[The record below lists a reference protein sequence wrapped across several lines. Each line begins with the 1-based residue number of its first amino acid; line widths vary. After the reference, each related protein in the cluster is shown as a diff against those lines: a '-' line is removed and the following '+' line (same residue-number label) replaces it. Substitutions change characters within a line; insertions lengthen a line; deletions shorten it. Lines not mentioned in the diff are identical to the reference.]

1 MEDFDLK
8 KYLAENKL
16 IKEEIMV
23 DPIIMFGGKEFIEG
37 VITEPDDYGHFPED
51 AEWIKNNILT
61 APKMMSIQDYMDLD
75 NAWVKQ
81 AQIETGGGGDLD
93 HIVDALNT
101 HVEQGLITPEQKD
114 KAMQIVGLGEIEID

>member
-1 MEDFDLK
+1 MKDFDLK

-23 DPIIMFGGKEFIEG
+23 NPIIMFGGEEFTKG

-61 APKMMSIQDYMDLD
+61 APKMMPLQDYMALEDE
-75 NAWVKQ
+75 WVKQ
-81 AQIETGGGGDLD
+81 ADLD
-93 HIVDALNT
+93 VGTGADRESVLDGIDVHI
-101 HVEQGLITPEQKD
+101 EQKLITPEE
-114 KAMQIVGLGEIEID
+114 GEEAKEIILSF